1 MRYTVTRLTGAPA
14 AARAASTS
22 ASDKAAWG
30 RSWYSRS
37 SARVARVARMPGG
50 KAQARGWSL
59 EELAVEGMVDCS
71 AHSSGI

>member
-1 MRYTVTRLTGAPA
+1 
-14 AARAASTS
+14 
-22 ASDKAAWG
+22 
-30 RSWYSRS
+30 
-37 SARVARVARMPGG
+37 MPGG